1 MRSAAAHR
9 IALVNV
15 ANHGS
20 VLPTLPVV
28 SELVRRGHDV
38 GYVTSPEYAGLVER
52 TGAKVVPYASGAA
65 GAAEAFA
72 DDDPARPHLLY
83 LAENEAILRAAHA
96 HYAEDAPDLVLYGE
110 VPIIAGQVLAAAW
123 KRPACR
129 INPGFAS
136 NHAYSYSREMIEETG
151 GVDERTQGVVNARLG
166 ALLAEYGLRDRAG
179 EFADRVED
187 LNLVFVPRE
196 FQIAADTFD
205 ERFAFVGRSAAHE
218 ERPGTW
224 RPPEDGSPVVLI
236 SLGTTFNDHPDF
248 YRQCAEAF
256 ESTPWHVVMA
266 LGDRVGAGDLGPLPP
281 NVEAHRW
288 VSLPA
293 VLEHA
298 RLLVTHGGIGA
309 VMDALIVGRPMVVVP
324 FTFDVKPMARRVGEL
339 GLGTVI
345 PAAEFTG
352 VRLREAVEELA
363 DDRATLER
371 VRRMREHTARA
382 GGAARAADVIE
393 GYLARRR

>member
-1 MRSAAAHR
+1 M
-9 IALVNV
+9 ALVNV

-20 VLPTLPVV
+20 VLPTLPLVA
-28 SELVRRGHDV
+28 ELVRRGHDV
-38 GYVTSPEYAGLVER
+38 GYVTSPEYAEQVAR
-52 TGAKVVPYASGAA
+52 AGATVIPYRSGAA

-83 LAENEAILRAAHA
+83 LAENEALLRAAEA
-96 HYAEDAPDLVLYGE
+96 HYAENPPDLVLYGE
-110 VPIIAGQVLAAAW
+110 VPIIAGQVLAAVW

-151 GVDERTQGVVNARLG
+151 GVDERTRGVVDGRLAG
-166 ALLAEYGLRDRAG
+166 LLDGYGLRDRAA

-187 LNLVFVPRE
+187 LNLVLIPRE
-196 FQIAADTFD
+196 FQIAEETFD
-205 ERFAFVGRSAAHE
+205 ERFAFVGRSAAPE
-218 ERPGTW
+218 DRPGAW
-224 RPPEDGSPVVLI
+224 RPPGDGSPVVLI
-236 SLGTTFNDHPDF
+236 SLGTTFNDHPGF
-248 YRQCAEAF
+248 YRECAEAF
-256 ESTPWHVVMA
+256 AGTPWRVVMA
-266 LGDRVGAGDLGPLPP
+266 LGDRVGAGDLGALPP

-309 VMDALIVGRPMVVVP
+309 VMDALIAGRPMVVVP

-345 PAAEFTG
+345 PAEEFG
-352 VRLREAVEELA
+352 GGRLREAVEGLA
-363 DDRATLER
+363 DDRAALER
-371 VRRMREHTARA
+371 VGRMREHTARA
-382 GGAARAADVIE
+382 GGAPRAADVIE
-393 GYLARRR
+393 AYLRRGR

>member
-1 MRSAAAHR
+1 MRSAVAHR

-28 SELVRRGHDV
+28 SELVRRGHEV
-38 GYVTSPEYAGLVER
+38 GYVTSPEYAGPVGR
-52 TGAKVVPYASGAA
+52 TGATVIPYESGAS

-83 LAENEAILRAAHA
+83 LAENEAILRAARA
-96 HYAEDAPDLVLYGE
+96 HYAEDVPDLVLYGE

-129 INPGFAS
+129 MNPGFAS

-151 GVDERTQGVVNARLG
+151 GVDERTQGVVGAKLA
-166 ALLAEYGLRDRAG
+166 ALLAEYGLQDRAG

-187 LNLVFVPRE
+187 LNLVFIPRE

-205 ERFAFVGRSAAHE
+205 ERFAFVGRSAARE
-218 ERPGTW
+218 ERPGAW
-224 RPPEDGSPVVLI
+224 RPPEDGAPVVLI

-256 ESTPWHVVMA
+256 QGAPWHVVMA
-266 LGDRVGAGDLGPLPP
+266 LGDRVDAGDLGPLPA

-309 VMDALIVGRPMVVVP
+309 VMDALIAGRPMVVVP

-339 GLGTVI
+339 GLGTVV
-345 PAAEFTG
+345 PAEEFTG
-352 VRLREAVEELA
+352 ARLREAVEGLA
-363 DDRATLER
+363 GDRAALER

-393 GYLARRR
+393 EYLARGR